1 MRLLHYLRLEEKIRN
16 RIPRDTTWKNFVERF
31 EADKDRIFKHD
42 IDHLLVDK
50 DFEIYTLT
58 NNTHT
63 ALNSKAKFQLQN
75 SDSSYISWYEE
86 VHEFARGLMEG
97 YVSNNLCRRQ
107 GKKILISSSTSCS
120 TFGMHETLILAGILA
135 ELVRESARD
144 VFRRMDYTFTLFL
157 NGALVTIYDY
167 DISDPYHVAKRG
179 EFFLAKPVG
188 V

>member
-1 MRLLHYLRLEEKIRN
+1 MHYLRLEEKIRD
-16 RIPRDTTWKNFVERF
+16 RIARDTTWENFVERF

-42 IDHLLVDK
+42 IDHPLVYK
-50 DFEIYTLT
+50 DFEIYTIT
-58 NNTHT
+58 DNTHT
-63 ALNSKAKFQLQN
+63 AMNSKAKFQLQN
-75 SDSSYISWYEE
+75 SDSSHISWYEE

-97 YVSNNLCRRQ
+97 YVSNNLCRRE

-120 TFGMHETLILAGILA
+120 TFGMHEMLILASILA
-135 ELVRESARD
+135 DIVKDSARD

-157 NGALVTIYDY
+157 NGALVTMYDY
-167 DISDPYHVAKRG
+167 EISDPYHVVKRG